1 MMKLADFF
9 SRQSTDSASQS
20 GNGTPFTGDRLDAAR
35 SEMVERQIRA
45 RGIHSLRVLDAM
57 TSVPRHLFVLS
68 GQVAE
73 AYSDSPLAI
82 GAGQTISQPYIVA
95 VMADALL
102 LNGTEKVL
110 EVGGGSG
117 YQAAVVS
124 LLASEVIAV
133 ESQSILADMA
143 RERLTRL
150 GYRNVRIETGDG
162 SLGWIAGAPYDA
174 ILVTAGAPAIP
185 PPLIEQL
192 AEGGRLVI
200 PIGPAEQQELV
211 RIVKRDGHVSQE
223 SLLACRFVPLVGRYG
238 WRSGNGSRSSARNSE
253 TARG

>member
-1 MMKLADFF
+1 MMKMSDFF
-9 SRQSTDSASQS
+9 SRRVVDSPGES
-20 GNGTPFTGDRLDAAR
+20 GNGATFTGDRFEEAR
-35 SEMVERQIRA
+35 REMVERQIRA
-45 RGIHSLRVLDAM
+45 RGIHSLPVLDAM
-57 TSVPRHLFVLS
+57 ASVPRHLFVPPEH
-68 GQVAE
+68 VAK
-73 AYSDSPLAI
+73 AYTDSPLAI
-82 GAGQTISQPYIVA
+82 GAGQTISQPYMVA
-95 VMADALL
+95 AMADALL

-117 YQAAVVS
+117 YQAAILS
-124 LLASEVIAV
+124 LLAREVIAV
-133 ESQSILADMA
+133 EAQPVLADAA
-143 RERLTRL
+143 RERLSRL
-150 GYRNVRIETGDG
+150 GYRNVRIEMGDG
-162 SLGWIAGAPYDA
+162 SIGWIADAPYDA

-185 PPLIEQL
+185 PLLIEQL

-238 WRSGNGSRSSARNSE
+238 WRTGNGSTSSARTSE